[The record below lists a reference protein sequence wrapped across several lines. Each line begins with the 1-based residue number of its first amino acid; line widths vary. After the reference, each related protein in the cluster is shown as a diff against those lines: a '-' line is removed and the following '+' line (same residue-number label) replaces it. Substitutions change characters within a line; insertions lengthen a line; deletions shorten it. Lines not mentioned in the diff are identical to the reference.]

1 MTSRPS
7 VDPVRYSDA
16 DCAGC
21 GARIWPGY
29 NFEND
34 EYPNAFKM
42 VFPQRPGRWGGIEV
56 CHDCM
61 MALQAAILVAH
72 VARYDIMEGVPA

>member
-1 MTSRPS
+1 MMNRPT
-7 VDPVRYSDA
+7 VDPVRHSDA

-42 VFPQRPGRWGGIEV
+42 VFPHQRHDQHGV
-56 CHDCM
+56 YLCHDCM

-72 VARYDIMEGVPA
+72 VARYDIMEGVTA